1 MCTYTAACLQW
12 GWCLTPTAID
22 VYVCSM
28 LTTAERVRVV
38 WTSSLVAG
46 HLGTTDAQH
55 STCRLPPCHQCV
67 TEQTSTTYRLLE
79 GPSSSQ
85 HQPNATHPATTRCS
99 MLYEEA
105 LYTLHSTSTVLQ
117 GRVGQELIFFWPPLA
132 QPLRHCSMPPLRV
145 WLTHVYDRVV
155 TPRVGAPGP
164 SAYVT
169 GPGKWSC

>member
-1 MCTYTAACLQW
+1 
-12 GWCLTPTAID
+12 
-22 VYVCSM
+22 M

-38 WTSSLVAG
+38 WTSSLVAVNAAAG
-46 HLGTTDAQH
+46 HPGTTDAQH
-55 STCRLPPCHQCV
+55 STCRVPPCHQCV
-67 TEQTSTTYRLLE
+67 TEQTSTTHRLLE

-169 GPGKWSC
+169 GPGKCRV